1 MTRALF
7 VLLLTASVFIAAGEA
22 QNRPAQTAIPGVIA
36 ADARVELIR
45 GGFKGLE
52 GPVATPDG
60 GLYFSDIP
68 ANRTYKLDAKGNIAV
83 ARENTK
89 GSNGLFLAKD
99 GRLLAA
105 ESGGPRIVAVTPDGR
120 VTALATESGG
130 KPLRA
135 PNDVIA
141 DSKGGVYFTDP
152 APRPSPDVAPKE
164 TGNVHYI
171 RPNGEVLL
179 LDGQIQ
185 RPNGITRSI
194 DEKVLY
200 VGDTEGEYLY
210 AFDIQQDGR
219 VTNKRPFA
227 KLLEPEKG
235 SLGPRSRA
243 DGMALDS
250 MGRVYVSTAAGIQ
263 VIDPR
268 GTHLGI
274 IRLPTVARNLAF
286 GGPRRQTLYLTALEG
301 LYRVQVLSEGPA
313 ARSK

>member
-1 MTRALF
+1 MIRALS
-7 VLLLTASVFIAAGEA
+7 VLLLVASMFAVSEA
-22 QNRPAQTAIPGVIA
+22 QNKPPAQTAIPGVIA
-36 ADARVELIR
+36 AGARVELIR

-68 ANRTYKLDAKGNIAV
+68 ANRTYKLDPKGNIAV

-105 ESGGPRIVAVTPDGR
+105 ESGGPRIIAVTMDGR

-130 KPLRA
+130 RSLRA
-135 PNDVIA
+135 PNDLIA
-141 DSKGGVYFTDP
+141 DSKGGIYFTDP
-152 APRPSPDVAPKE
+152 APRPAPDVAPKE

-179 LDGQIQ
+179 LDAQIQ
-185 RPNGITRSI
+185 RPNGLTLSI
-194 DEKVLY
+194 DEKILY
-200 VGDTEGEYLY
+200 VGDTESEYLY
-210 AFDIQQDGR
+210 AFDVQPDGR

-235 SLGPRSRA
+235 SLGLRSRA
-243 DGMALDS
+243 DGMAIDS

-263 VIDPR
+263 VIDPSGR
-268 GTHLGI
+268 HLGI
-274 IRLPTVARNLAF
+274 IRLPAVARNLAF
-286 GGPRRQTLYLTALEG
+286 GGPRRQTLYLTALES
-301 LYRVQVLSEGPA
+301 LYRVQMLAEGPA
-313 ARSK
+313 GRSK

>member
-1 MTRALF
+1 MTRTLFALVLASALF
-7 VLLLTASVFIAAGEA
+7 SFAGEA
-22 QNRPAQTAIPGVIA
+22 QNRPPQQAIPGVIA
-36 ADARVELIR
+36 AGSQVELVR

-68 ANRTYKLDAKGNIAV
+68 ANRTYKLEANGTISV
-83 ARENTK
+83 SRENTK
-89 GSNGLFLAKD
+89 GSNGLFLSKD

-105 ESGGPRIVAVTPDGR
+105 ESGGPRIVAVMSDGR

-130 KPLRA
+130 RPLRA
-135 PNDVIA
+135 PNDLIA
-141 DSKGGVYFTDP
+141 DSKGGIYFTDP
-152 APRPSPDVAPKE
+152 APRPAPDVAPKE

-179 LDGQIQ
+179 LDAQIQ
-185 RPNGITRSI
+185 RPNGITLSI

-210 AFDIQQDGR
+210 AFDVQADGGVR
-219 VTNKRPFA
+219 NKRPFA

-235 SLGPRSRA
+235 SLGLRSRA
-243 DGMALDS
+243 DGMAIDS
-250 MGRVYVSTAAGIQ
+250 MGRVYVSTGAGIQ

-268 GTHLGI
+268 GQHLGI
-274 IRLPTVARNLAF
+274 IRLPAVARNLAF

-301 LYRVQVLSEGPA
+301 LYRVQMLSEGPA
-313 ARSK
+313 GRAK